1 VNLLGTLEANL
12 ALPRGPLACIGWAD
26 LAADRVPMPVS
37 WADAEADTSWA
48 AGVLSGYGIGRGD
61 HCLFVTA
68 GRDYW
73 PRQVEMAVTAL
84 GGFIGNI
91 SPASYEDRRLSVYLR
106 FLPPKLIIGLGK
118 ELAEKVVRND
128 ELVTLLREVPH
139 ILAVPAAAAILAGSG
154 IAAKAVAAVGPA
166 LALPCAEGDGAHVDG
181 SQFSVAQ
188 RPGSRSLFVTT
199 TADREFQL
207 TGGQAA
213 TQGSVLAGC
222 GCGCGRPGPVLSLR

>member
-1 VNLLGTLEANL
+1 VNLLDTLEANL

-37 WADAEADTSWA
+37 WADAEADTAWA
-48 AGVLSGYGIGRGD
+48 AGILAGYGIGRGD

-73 PRQVEMAVTAL
+73 PRQVETAVTAL

-91 SPASYEDRRLSVYLR
+91 SPAGYEDRRLSVYLR
-106 FLPPKLIIGLGK
+106 FLPPTLIVGLSE
-118 ELAEKVVRND
+118 ELAEKAVRND
-128 ELVTLLREVPH
+128 ELVTLLKAVPH
-139 ILAVPAAAAILAGSG
+139 ILAVPAAVRILAGGG
-154 IAAKAVAAVGPA
+154 IGAKAVAAVGPA

-188 RPGSRSLFVTT
+188 LPGSRALSVTT
-199 TADREFQL
+199 TAGREFQL
-207 TGGQAA
+207 TNGQAA
-213 TQGSVLAGC
+213 TQGSVLP
-222 GCGCGRPGPVLSLR
+222 GCGCGRPGHVLYLR

>member
-1 VNLLGTLEANL
+1 VNLLDTLAANL
-12 ALPRGPLACIGWAD
+12 ALPRGPLAGIGWAD
-26 LAADRVPMPVS
+26 LASGRVPMPVG
-37 WADAEADTSWA
+37 WADAEADTAWA
-48 AGVLSGYGIGRGD
+48 AAILAGYDIGPGD

-73 PRQVEMAVTAL
+73 PRQVETAVTAL

-91 SPASYEDRRLSVYLR
+91 SPAGYEDRRLSVYLR
-106 FLPPKLIIGLGK
+106 FLPPRMVVGLSE

-128 ELVTLLREVPH
+128 ELVTMLTAVPH
-139 ILAVPAAAAILAGSG
+139 LLAVPAAVRILAARG

-166 LALPCAEGDGAHVDG
+166 LALPCAEGDAAHVDG

-188 RPGSRSLFVTT
+188 VPGSRTLTVTT
-199 TADREFQL
+199 SADREFRL

-213 TQGSVLAGC
+213 TAGSVLAGC
-222 GCGCGRPGPVLSLR
+222 ECGRPGPVLRLG

>member
-12 ALPRGPLACIGWAD
+12 ALPCGPLACIGWAD

-37 WADAEADTSWA
+37 WADAEADTAWA
-48 AGVLSGYGIGRGD
+48 TGILSGYGIGRGD

-73 PRQVEMAVTAL
+73 PRQVETAVNAL
-84 GGFIGNI
+84 GGFVGNI
-91 SPASYEDRRLSVYLR
+91 GPASYEDRRLSVYLR
-106 FLPPKLIIGLGK
+106 FLPPKLIVGLSE
-118 ELAEKVVRND
+118 ELAGKVAGND
-128 ELVTLLREVPH
+128 ELVTLLRGLPH
-139 ILAVPAAAAILAGSG
+139 ILAVPTAVRILADSG

-188 RPGSRSLFVTT
+188 VPGSPALAVTT
-199 TADREFQL
+199 TADRKFRL
-207 TGGQAA
+207 TDAQAA
-213 TQGSVLAGC
+213 TRGSVQA
-222 GCGCGRPGPVLSLR
+222 GCGCGRPGPVLSLT

>member
-1 VNLLGTLEANL
+1 MNLLGTLEANL

-37 WADAEADTSWA
+37 WADAEADTAWA
-48 AGVLSGYGIGRGD
+48 AGILAGYGIGRGD

-73 PRQVEMAVTAL
+73 PRQVETAVTTL

-106 FLPPKLIIGLGK
+106 FLPPKLIIGLSE
-118 ELAEKVVRND
+118 ELAEKVVSSD
-128 ELVTLLREVPH
+128 ELVTLLRDVPH
-139 ILAVPAAAAILAGSG
+139 ILAVPAAAAILAGGG
-154 IAAKAVAAVGPA
+154 IAAQAVAPVGPA

-181 SQFSVAQ
+181 SQFSVVQ
-188 RPGSRSLFVTT
+188 LPGSRALTVTT
-199 TADREFQL
+199 TANREFRL
-207 TGGQAA
+207 TDGQAA
-213 TQGSVLAGC
+213 TQGSVLT
-222 GCGCGRPGPVLSLR
+222 GCGCGRPGPVLRLR

>member
-1 VNLLGTLEANL
+1 MNLLDTLEAIL
-12 ALPRGPLACIGWAD
+12 TLPRGPLACIGWAE
-26 LAADRVPMPVS
+26 LTADRVPMPVS
-37 WADAEADTSWA
+37 WADAEADTAWA
-48 AGVLSGYGIGRGD
+48 ASILSGYGIGRGD

-73 PRQVEMAVTAL
+73 PRQVETAVTAL

-106 FLPPKLIIGLGK
+106 FLLPNLVVGLSE

-128 ELVTLLREVPH
+128 ELATLVKGVPH
-139 ILAVPAAAAILAGSG
+139 ILAVPTAVRILANSG

-188 RPGSRSLFVTT
+188 LPGSRTLIVTT

-207 TGGQAA
+207 TDGQAG

-222 GCGCGRPGPVLSLR
+222 SCGRPGPVLNLR

>member
-26 LAADRVPMPVS
+26 LASDRVPMPVS
-37 WADAEADTSWA
+37 WADAEADTAWA
-48 AGVLSGYGIGRGD
+48 TGILAGYEIGRGD

-73 PRQVEMAVTAL
+73 PRQVETAVTAL

-91 SPASYEDRRLSVYLR
+91 APVRYEDRRLSVYLR
-106 FLPPKLIIGLGK
+106 FLPPKLIVGLSE
-118 ELAEKVVRND
+118 ELAEQVVRND
-128 ELVTLLREVPH
+128 ELVTLLKGVPH
-139 ILAVPAAAAILAGSG
+139 VLAMPMAVRILAGSG
-154 IAAKAVAAVGPA
+154 MAAKAVAAVGPA
-166 LALPCAEGDGAHVDG
+166 LALPCAEGNGAHVDG

-188 RPGSRSLFVTT
+188 VPGSRTLTVTT
-199 TADREFQL
+199 TANREFQL
-207 TGGQAA
+207 SGGRAS
-213 TQGSVLAGC
+213 TPGSILN